1 MNPFFIF
8 KVTIVNLTL
17 KPGFMTKL
25 YQKLIKSCPSETE
38 IRKGLKKVSA
48 DSPSVADKHLLM
60 SILNLID
67 LTSLNTTDNKS
78 QIIHFAGKV
87 NSFSGRYSN
96 IPNVAAICVYP
107 NFVSVVKEKL
117 SAKNIKIAAVA
128 GGFPSSQTFRS
139 IKVAESKMAV
149 EAGADEIDIVIPVG
163 AFLGNDFSMVAD
175 EIQEIK
181 AAIGN
186 KQLKVIIESG
196 LLGDYEMIF
205 KASMIA
211 MDAGAD
217 FIKTSTGKTP
227 VSATPETAFVM
238 CRAISD
244 FYSETGIRVGFKAAG
259 GIVDPT
265 DAVNYYQ
272 IVTYCLGEEWLNNT
286 LFRIG
291 ASRLAN
297 NILSEISGCRIDH
310 F

>member
-1 MNPFFIF
+1 MN
-8 KVTIVNLTL
+8 
-17 KPGFMTKL
+17 
-25 YQKLIKSCPSETE
+25 
-38 IRKGLKKVSA
+38 
-48 DSPSVADKHLLM
+48 
-60 SILNLID
+60 ILNMID

-78 QIIHFAGKV
+78 QIIHFTGRV

-117 SAKNIKIAAVA
+117 SARNIKIAAAA
-128 GGFPSSQTFRS
+128 GAFPSSQTFRS
-139 IKVAESKMAV
+139 IKVTECKLSV

-163 AFLGNDFSMVAD
+163 AFLGNDFAAVAD
-175 EIQEIK
+175 EIREIK
-181 AAIGN
+181 TAIGL
-186 KQLKVIIESG
+186 KQLKVIVESG
-196 LLGDYEMIF
+196 LLGGYEQIF

-227 VSATPETAFVM
+227 VSATPEAAFVM
-238 CRAISD
+238 CKAISD

-259 GIVDPT
+259 GIVNPS
-265 DAVNYYQ
+265 DAIVYYY
-272 IVTYCLGEEWLNNT
+272 IVRHCLGEEWLTNS

-291 ASRLAN
+291 ASKLAN
-297 NILSEISGCRIDH
+297 NILSEISGCIVEH

>member
-1 MNPFFIF
+1 
-8 KVTIVNLTL
+8 
-17 KPGFMTKL
+17 MTKL
-25 YQKLIKSCPSETE
+25 YQKLIKASPSETE
-38 IRKGLKKVSA
+38 IKKGLKKVSSS
-48 DSPSVADKHLLM
+48 SPEVPDKHMLM

-78 QIIHFAGKV
+78 HILHFTGKV
-87 NSFSGRYSN
+87 NSFSGRYTN

-117 SAKNIKIAAVA
+117 TARNVKIAAVA
-128 GGFPSSQTFRS
+128 GAFPTAQTFRS
-139 IKVAESKMAV
+139 IKVAECKMAV

-163 AFLGNDFSMVAD
+163 AFLGNDFAMVAD
-175 EIQEIK
+175 EIREIK
-181 AAIGN
+181 KSIGE
-186 KQLKVIIESG
+186 KQLKVIVESG
-196 LLGDYEMIF
+196 LLGDYENIF

-217 FIKTSTGKTP
+217 FIKTSTGKTTI
-227 VSATPETAFVM
+227 SATPEAAFVM

-259 GIVDPT
+259 GIVEPA
-265 DAVNYYQ
+265 DASKYYQ
-272 IVTYCLGEEWLNNT
+272 IVKYCLGEEWLNNN

-297 NILSEISGCRIDH
+297 NILSEISGCKIEH